1 MLTDDLFK
9 RPRHRTHVRTHVE
22 ANIKTVSTDLK
33 GHFCMDLGPV
43 NKSSFQF
50 FSCSRILQ

>member
-9 RPRHRTHVRTHVE
+9 RPRHRTHVE